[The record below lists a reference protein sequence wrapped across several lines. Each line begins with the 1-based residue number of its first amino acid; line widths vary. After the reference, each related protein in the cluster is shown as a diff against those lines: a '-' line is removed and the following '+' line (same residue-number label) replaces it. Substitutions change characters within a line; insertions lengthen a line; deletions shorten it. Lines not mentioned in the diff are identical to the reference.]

1 MTAEITITDGVIRLG
16 DYRRIETGVIIDIS
30 SVNPQ
35 LGSTVTHKQE
45 KTMQN
50 NSAITIEFVGNGFIV
65 SERRDG
71 GYRSGQRVFQTM
83 KELQAFLPD
92 HFQHRAKTIKTD
104 TKDVE
109 ATKL

>member
-1 MTAEITITDGVIRLG
+1 MNGREIVL
-16 DYRRIETGVIIDIS
+16 DIS

-35 LGSTVTHKQE
+35 PSCTDTHKQE
-45 KTMQN
+45 KTMEN
-50 NSAITIEFVGNGFIV
+50 NSTITIEFVGNGFIV

-109 ATKL
+109 ATKS